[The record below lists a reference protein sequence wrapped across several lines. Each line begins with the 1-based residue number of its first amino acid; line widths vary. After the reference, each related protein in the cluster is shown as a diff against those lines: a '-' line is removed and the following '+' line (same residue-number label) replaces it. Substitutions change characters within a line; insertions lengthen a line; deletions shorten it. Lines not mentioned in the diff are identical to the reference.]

1 MCVQYQHLEV
11 KGQNPGLS
19 VSLSIIAA
27 PSEVPLL
34 KCGHQC
40 GSMQTPPL
48 RPPRAHG
55 THLLKCHVW
64 DPPEQV
70 SDPLLFQQKPRPMGS
85 ERLTQA
91 FSANT
96 GQASPLYAPALGWA
110 SGALGAPPDSFRSSV
125 FRGVFPGGGRTHW
138 SLYLGGCM
146 FEYKKLE
153 RRGDGETLGNSS

>member
-1 MCVQYQHLEV
+1 MCIQYQHLEV

-19 VSLSIIAA
+19 VLLSIIGA

-40 GSMQTPPL
+40 GSLQAPPL
-48 RPPRAHG
+48 RPPQAHS
-55 THLLKCHVW
+55 HRCHVW

-70 SDPLLFQQKPRPMGS
+70 SDPLVFQQKPRPVGS

-96 GQASPLYAPALGWA
+96 GRASPLYASSLGWA
-110 SGALGAPPDSFRSSV
+110 SGAPGAPPDSFHSSV
-125 FRGVFPGGGRTHW
+125 FRGVSPGGGRTHW
-138 SLYLGGCM
+138 SLYLGECM